1 MMSCLRFFAL
11 FLTMGAASAAENGRA
26 RVDWISESPT
36 CEAGK
41 SLRTAIRMV
50 IDPGWHTYWINPG
63 DAGMKTSIEWKLP
76 SGWVGGALEYPVPE
90 RYSSGEMAALGYKGT
105 VLFPVT
111 FTAPPEF
118 SGTARLGATVS
129 WLACND
135 GACIPGEAEISIE
148 IQAGPASL
156 SSDAGIISD
165 ARGKTP
171 LDRNS
176 DFKLEVAEQAKSL
189 VLKIHP
195 LHSAV
200 PELVQT
206 LAFPASPDVIPPI
219 AEIRFVRV
227 PDADSWEAT
236 VPKSEYATES
246 IRELQLV
253 LVAPGSGAPAKA
265 THQPISLAWRKSH

>member
-1 MMSCLRFFAL
+1 MMSCLRIFAL

-41 SLRTAIRMV
+41 SLRTAIRMA

-76 SGWVGGALEYPVPE
+76 SGWVVGPLEYPVPE
-90 RYSSGEMAALGYKGT
+90 RYSTGELAAFGYKGT

-111 FTAPPEF
+111 LTAPPDF
-118 SGTARLGATVS
+118 AGTARLGATVS

-135 GACIPGEAEISIE
+135 GACVPGEAEIAIE
-148 IQAGPASL
+148 VL
-156 SSDAGIISD
+156 SGAALLSPDAGIISD
-165 ARGKTP
+165 ARGKMP
-171 LDRNS
+171 VDRNG

-195 LHSAV
+195 HHSGV

-206 LAFPASPDVIPPI
+206 LAFPASPDVIPPSS
-219 AEIRFVRV
+219 EIRFERV
-227 PDADSWEAT
+227 PDADFWKAI

-246 IRELQLV
+246 IRELELV
-253 LVAPGSGAPAKA
+253 LIAPGSGAA
-265 THQPISLAWRKSH
+265 TKGTHHPISLAWRKSH